1 MYMWQRAWNQANQFY
16 FWLDDTIFEANTQHS
31 NWCTMR
37 AKDKLITYNIKVRI
51 ALKYEPNAIRSL
63 YVLGSLLIGW
73 KGQELNGTCMSEASD
88 VSD

>member
-1 MYMWQRAWNQANQFY
+1 MHNESKRQINY
-16 FWLDDTIFEANTQHS
+16 LQHQS
-31 NWCTMR
+31 ENCS
-37 AKDKLITYNIKVRI
+37 KG
-51 ALKYEPNAIRSL
+51 YEPNAIRSL